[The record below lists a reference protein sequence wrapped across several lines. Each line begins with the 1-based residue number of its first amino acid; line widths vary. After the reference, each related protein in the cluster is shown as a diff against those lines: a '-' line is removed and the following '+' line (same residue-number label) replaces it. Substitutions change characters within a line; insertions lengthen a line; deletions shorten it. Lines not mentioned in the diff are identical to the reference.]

1 MNTLTALARLEQR
14 QALRRRLFLQRL
26 RIGHLLTP
34 QVAADN
40 QFPRSMTMRL
50 LTQRPAVA
58 MRLAQ
63 AYDLDLRA
71 FSGDA
76 DKGSEADLQ
85 EVFAD
90 VHLRGRKEVL
100 PVSRSYLH
108 VFRQM

>member
-1 MNTLTALARLEQR
+1 MSTPTSLARQEQR

-58 MRLAQ
+58 MRLASQ
-63 AYDLDLRA
+63 AALILFGPRFLSTLSGALLLAKLLRSTA
-71 FSGDA
+71 TD
-76 DKGSEADLQ
+76 Q
-85 EVFAD
+85 
-90 VHLRGRKEVL
+90 RQL
-100 PVSRSYLH
+100 PPPNNDR
-108 VFRQM
+108 